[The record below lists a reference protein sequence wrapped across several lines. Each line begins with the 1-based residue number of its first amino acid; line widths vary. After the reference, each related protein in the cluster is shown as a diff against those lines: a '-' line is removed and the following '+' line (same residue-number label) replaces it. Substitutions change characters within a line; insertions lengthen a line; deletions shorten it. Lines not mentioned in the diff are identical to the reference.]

1 MAAVK
6 NGREYL
12 AHITGTLR
20 HRITQLDDSIEA
32 GQKEIE
38 GMHEYYWENYTEMD
52 QYGYENFDNQQA
64 LLHEINA
71 SNEKIE
77 LRRRFRKMMD
87 SPFFGR
93 VDFCY
98 EGDDEPEIFYIGIA
112 NLAEENG
119 GLPLI
124 YDWRAPVSGLF
135 YDFDKGP
142 ASYQAPLG
150 EIHGDIAAKWQYK
163 IRGGKM
169 IYEFESDV
177 KIDDEILKAELGSNG
192 DVQLKNIIRPIQKE
206 QNAIIRNTSDR
217 IMVIQGAAG
226 SGKTSIALHR
236 IAYLLYHDRKNLKS
250 SSVLVLSPNGVFS
263 DYISHIL
270 PELGEENIREMS
282 FDLFA
287 YKRLKNTVSD
297 CEDRYD
303 LIERQIAG
311 LCDEELLKEKQSR
324 DFLDR
329 MEGYLAELEDSLMNF
344 RDIEHRGVVK
354 KEQEII
360 ELFYFKFMDIPLLS
374 RMDAVAEY
382 FIDEVETL
390 KGFDLPEE
398 ERDAVKS
405 RFYRMYETRD
415 LYVLYNRFLR
425 QEGFPALPQVQY
437 EKRKLRYE
445 DVYPVL
451 YLKYRLETQQEDSGV
466 RHLIVD
472 EMQDYSMIQYLIIQ
486 RLFKCKM
493 TILGD
498 REQTMD
504 GNQQDVLTFLPKI
517 FGKDIRR
524 IVMNKSY
531 RNTIEIASYANKLAG
546 ITEVELFE
554 RHGKPVEEKEFT
566 GLTEA
571 LERVVKELRLE
582 KQTVAEADKD
592 MPENAASETDG
603 TETGEE
609 LSYETAAV
617 ITRTADEAREA
628 YYILQKKLEAE
639 GFDTKERLSLLH
651 RDSTNFKK
659 GLTVTTFYMA
669 KGLEFDQ
676 VFSVFPGTDRSPI
689 VQRARYIAATR
700 ALHEL
705 YMYEI
710 TE

>member
-1 MAAVK
+1 
-6 NGREYL
+6 
-12 AHITGTLR
+12 
-20 HRITQLDDSIEA
+20 
-32 GQKEIE
+32 
-38 GMHEYYWENYTEMD
+38 MD

-98 EGDDEPEIFYIGIA
+98 EGEDEPEIFYIGIA

-192 DVQLKNIIRPIQKE
+192 DVQLKNIIRTIQKE

-287 YKRLKNTVSD
+287 YKRLKNVVSD

-311 LCDEELLKEKQSR
+311 LCDEKLLKEKLSR

-329 MEGYLAELEDSLMNF
+329 MEGYLVELEDSLMNF
-344 RDIEHRGVVK
+344 RDVEHRGVVK

-390 KGFDLPEE
+390 KGFDLPDE
-398 ERDAVKS
+398 EREAVKS

-425 QEGFPALPQVQY
+425 QEGFPSLPQVQY

-486 RLFKCKM
+486 RLFKCRM

-504 GNQQDVLTFLPKI
+504 GEQQDVLTFLPKI

-531 RNTIEIASYANKLAG
+531 RNTVEIASYANKLAG

-554 RHGKPVEEKEFT
+554 RHGKPVVQKEFP
-566 GLTEA
+566 GLEEA
-571 LERVVKELRLE
+571 LESVVRELRLE
-582 KQTVAEADKD
+582 KQAVIA
-592 MPENAASETDG
+592 ENADEGVEDII
-603 TETGEE
+603 
-609 LSYETAAV
+609 SYETAAV
-617 ITRTADEAREA
+617 IARTADEARET
-628 YYILQKKLEAE
+628 YYILKEKLEAE

-651 RDSTNFKK
+651 RDSTNFQK

-676 VFSVFPGTDRSPI
+676 VFSVFPGEDRSPI
-689 VQRARYIAATR
+689 VERARYIAATR

-705 YMYEI
+705 YMYEVVK
-710 TE
+710 